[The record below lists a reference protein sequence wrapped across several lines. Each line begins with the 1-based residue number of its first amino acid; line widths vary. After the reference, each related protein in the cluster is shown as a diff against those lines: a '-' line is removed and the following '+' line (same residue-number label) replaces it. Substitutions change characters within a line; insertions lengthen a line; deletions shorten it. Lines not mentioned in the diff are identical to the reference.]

1 MTLET
6 FVNVPAQLIINGKT
20 INVMVQSVASRVE
33 ENPIIHEE
41 RYKDSVGKLFVVPH
55 VIGKE
60 EETITTFECV
70 KREYTRVR

>member
-1 MTLET
+1 MTFET
-6 FVNVPAQLIINGKT
+6 TFNIPAQLIINGET
-20 INVMVQSVASRVE
+20 IDVMVQSVTSRVE

-70 KREYTRVR
+70 KREYKRVR